1 MRRGPA
7 RLAMAVA
14 AIIAIGA
21 MAAPAGAAASVI
33 PGNVAINDGSVA
45 TNDLQVVVSTPASGA
60 TQMRLSN
67 DGLTFTPPMPK
78 VASVDWDLGDT
89 TYGTQGDPARLWV
102 FVWFDDGTETWDPDW
117 LTGDQINWDVTPPT
131 ETAMRV
137 SLNPDSTVSSGGM
150 VSHRITWLNTDNV
163 GTQRYDVQERI
174 DGGAWSDV
182 STTLQLPGLLRAVS
196 AGHSHQFQARG
207 VDYAGNVGAWLLGPT
222 VHVTAYQESS
232 AKVTWTGTWKRVTS
246 SALWGGAAKASSDP
260 GAKARIRFSGQS
272 IALVCRLGP
281 KRGMLVISVDG
292 VKVGTV
298 PLRAAALKARRVVW
312 AKWWP
317 TSGSHTVS
325 VKVQKAPGGS
335 KAEVDA
341 FVVEG

>member
-1 MRRGPA
+1 M
-7 RLAMAVA
+7 
-14 AIIAIGA
+14 
-21 MAAPAGAAASVI
+21 
-33 PGNVAINDGSVA
+33 
-45 TNDLQVVVSTPASGA
+45 
-60 TQMRLSN
+60 
-67 DGLTFTPPMPK
+67 
-78 VASVDWDLGDT
+78 
-89 TYGTQGDPARLWV
+89 
-102 FVWFDDGTETWDPDW
+102 FVWFDDGTDTWDPDW

-137 SLNPDSTVSSGGM
+137 SLYPDSTVSSSGM
-150 VSHRITWLNTDNV
+150 VTHRITWLNTDNV

-182 STTLQLPGLLRAVS
+182 STTLPAAGPAARALGGAQPPVPG
-196 AGHSHQFQARG
+196 RG
-207 VDYAGNVGAWLLGPT
+207 ASTTPATSGPGWLGPT

-232 AKVTWTGTWKRVTS
+232 SKITWTGTWKRVTS
-246 SALWGGAAKASSDP
+246 SSLWGGAAKASSDP
-260 GAKARIRFSGQS
+260 GAKAKIRFSGQS

-292 VKVGTV
+292 VKVDTV

-312 AKWWP
+312 TKWWP

-341 FVVEG
+341 FVVDG